1 MRITILTLFPDMMRG
16 ILETSIV
23 GKAQK
28 KGAVIVDY
36 VDIRKFATDS
46 YGSVDDR
53 PYGGGAG
60 MIMKVDVLHAALKS
74 VVTDESHVILTAAGG
89 TLFSQ
94 KKAREYANTR
104 KHLVII
110 CGHYEGVDAR
120 ILKYVHEEISIGEYV
135 LTGGELPAAV
145 ITDAVVRLL
154 PGTFT
159 KDGVAENETYTKYTK
174 EPPQYTRPAEY
185 DGQSVPEVLM
195 GFPFTHD
202 AGNYIILLSNLNLP

>member
-1 MRITILTLFPDMMRG
+1 MALL
-16 ILETSIV
+16 
-23 GKAQK
+23 
-28 KGAVIVDY
+28 
-36 VDIRKFATDS
+36 
-46 YGSVDDR
+46 
-53 PYGGGAG
+53 
-60 MIMKVDVLHAALKS
+60 MIGKS
-74 VVTDESHVILTAAGG
+74 VITDESYVILTAAGG

-94 KKAREYANTR
+94 KKAREYADTR

-120 ILKYVHEEISIGEYV
+120 ILEYVHEEISIGEYV
-135 LTGGELPAAV
+135 LTGGELPAAI

-174 EPPQYTRPAEY
+174 EPPQYTRPSEY

-195 GFPFTHD
+195 SGDHKK
-202 AGNYIILLSNLNLP
+202 IEEWKESQIKLVE

>member
-28 KGAVIVDY
+28 KGAVSVDY

-74 VVTDESHVILTAAGG
+74 VVTNDSHIILTAAGG
-89 TLFSQ
+89 TLFTQ
-94 KKAREYANTR
+94 KKAREYAETR

-195 GFPFTHD
+195 GGDHKK
-202 AGNYIILLSNLNLP
+202 IEEWKSNQASQK